1 MKDFV
6 VFGLSEDAF
15 FEVKQQFI
23 SLMQKQALPSPFP
36 IEIEKYDVIEDDQEE
51 VKEEKTSLASEIFG
65 SLLEGEDE

>member
-15 FEVKQQFI
+15 VEVKQQFI
-23 SLMQKQALPSPFP
+23 SLMQKQTLPSPFP
-36 IEIEKYDVIEDDQEE
+36 IEISNYDVVEE
-51 VKEEKTSLASEIFG
+51 ENIVNEVEETSLASEIFG

>member
-15 FEVKQQFI
+15 VEVKQQFI
-23 SLMQKQALPSPFP
+23 SLMQKQTLPSPFP
-36 IEIEKYDVIEDDQEE
+36 IEISNYDVIEEE
-51 VKEEKTSLASEIFG
+51 SIEDVKEKSLASEIFG